1 MNKSDLAVPED
12 GLPGLASDLSEM
24 QSYLATQA
32 KRMATIVDAI
42 ESGWRSPA
50 ASTYTEFQQSV
61 AEDLVRIKSSLQ
73 LLEEAVRMS
82 SDGFTAQELDNLRG
96 FQRVQGTLDIAVEA
110 NELTRTDSGSSAS
123 PSPSKIL
130 DL

>member
-1 MNKSDLAVPED
+1 MNKSDLSVPED

-24 QSYLATQA
+24 QTYLATQA

-61 AEDLVRIKSSLQ
+61 ARRPS
-73 LLEEAVRMS
+73 
-82 SDGFTAQELDNLRG
+82 
-96 FQRVQGTLDIAVEA
+96 
-110 NELTRTDSGSSAS
+110 TRNRRARRLSARD
-123 PSPSKIL
+123 P
-130 DL
+130 